1 MLHRP
6 STVVLLVASMLMLGA
21 CQGTLRAR
29 VVATP
34 TVSAEQNTSPT
45 SPFFVMAS
53 PTVPSRVTATP
64 ASSPSVPAPST
75 TPTTATGTPSPASPT
90 PPLPNQ
96 PLAAASPTPASLPP
110 AGRETPQTGQGQQPS
125 PPTPTEPSQPA
136 SPREPTPTPVLV
148 SSPTPLPP
156 TPTATPQPSPTEPTA
171 SCDLAIAKQMRW
183 HADSSGMLDVSIIV
197 RNIGTAACP
206 AGETVLD
213 PEPPSLH
220 FIPPVQITESGGQ
233 GNWQC
238 QSTTCTASDP
248 LPPDYSAVFSFVA
261 QLRATPSASVPI
273 VNCARVTDLGDSNP
287 QNNQECAQLT
297 ITPTPTPR
305 PVPTPTPTPIP
316 TPTPTPLPTPTPTP
330 CQYQLTKQMRQQ
342 PGTTAIMVTVTLS
355 NTGPAG
361 CAGPATSRIVDQ
373 PPQGMTF
380 GQPVQVS
387 PSDWQCQ
394 LTNGTVECSGP
405 TPASGQSVTV
415 TFPATV
421 SALQQASARNC
432 AQASPMGLTA
442 CATPSPPTAP

>member
-1 MLHRP
+1 MQHRP
-6 STVVLLVASMLMLGA
+6 SMVVLVVASMLMLGA

-29 VVATP
+29 VDVTP
-34 TVSAEQNTSPT
+34 TVPAEQNASPT
-45 SPFFVMAS
+45 SPFFAVAS
-53 PTVPSRVTATP
+53 PTVPSRDTVTPPSSPGVATP
-64 ASSPSVPAPST
+64 
-75 TPTTATGTPSPASPT
+75 PTMVATATGSTSPT
-90 PPLPNQ
+90 PPTPTLPSQ
-96 PLAAASPTPASLPP
+96 SLAAASPTPASLPP
-110 AGRETPQTGQGQQPS
+110 AGQETPQAGQGPQPS

-136 SPREPTPTPVLV
+136 SPREPTPVLT

-156 TPTATPQPSPTEPTA
+156 TPTATSLPTPTEPTPP
-171 SCDLAIAKQMRW
+171 CDLAIAKQMRW
-183 HADSSGMLDVSIIV
+183 HADGSGMLDVSIIV

-238 QSTTCTASDP
+238 QSTTCTASGP
-248 LPPDYSAVFSFVA
+248 LPPNYSAVFSFAA
-261 QLRATPSASVPI
+261 QLRAIPSASVSI
-273 VNCARVTDLGDSNP
+273 VNCARVTDLGDNNP
-287 QNNQECAQLT
+287 QNNQECAQLA
-297 ITPTPTPR
+297 I
-305 PVPTPTPTPIP
+305 

-330 CQYQLTKQMRQQ
+330 LPTPTPVPCQYQFTKQMRQQ
-342 PGTTAIMVTVTLS
+342 PGTTAITVTVTLS

-373 PPQGMTF
+373 PPQGMAF
-380 GQPVQVS
+380 RQPVQVS

-394 LTNGTVECSGP
+394 LTNGTVACSGP
-405 TPASGQSVTV
+405 TPAPGQSVTV

-421 SALQQASARNC
+421 SALQPASVRNC

-442 CATPSPPTAP
+442 CATPSPPTP